1 MRENKHFK
9 STAVILM
16 LIVTV
21 LIGSIA
27 AGAMKTAQAK
37 SKRHADPQKITWVC
51 GRENNVPI
59 GLTDGKQNFA
69 NVTYS
74 SMDTSLIRV
83 TEKTGR
89 LGIIESSKTKKT
101 GKTYIVLSLSGQK
114 YYCIVK
120 KVNPKMS
127 QTKLK
132 LVLGGKETAQLKMS
146 GIKDV
151 NNKNLTC
158 IWNSTDQE
166 VAIVKNGK
174 VIAKKPGKT
183 TITCDVDGQ
192 VTYKCEVTVSKN
204 EVTGISLDQQQL
216 VMAKETEAVLK
227 ASVTPENAADP
238 KICWVSDDKLI
249 ATVDENGVVTA
260 HKAGTTAIKAVSM
273 EDDAIQA
280 VCVVTVTEG

>member
-16 LIVTV
+16 LIVTIF
-21 LIGSIA
+21 IGSIA
-27 AGAMKTAQAK
+27 AGAMETAQAK

-69 NVTYS
+69 NVAYS

-89 LGIIESSKTKKT
+89 LGIIENSKTKKT
-101 GKTYIVLSLSGQK
+101 GKTYIVLSLGGQN

-120 KVNPKMS
+120 KVNPKMNK
-127 QTKLK
+127 TRLK
-132 LVLGGKETAQLKMS
+132 LVLGGEETAQLKMS

-174 VIAKKPGKT
+174 VTAKKPGKT

-192 VTYKCEVTVSKN
+192 VTYKCQVTVSKN
-204 EVTGISLDQQQL
+204 DVTGISLDQQQL
-216 VMAKETEAVLK
+216 AMVKETEAALK
-227 ASVTPENAADP
+227 ASVTPGNAADP
-238 KICWVSDDKLI
+238 EIRWVSDDKLI

-260 HKAGTTAIKAVSM
+260 HKAGTTTIKAVSI
-273 EDDAIQA
+273 DDTAIQA